1 MKLTVY
7 ALWRI
12 TSLYQWNFWLKAGK
26 KVFLLFCLKEVQKQ
40 FNSEQFLKSHVF
52 ENSKFEKTEKSW
64 PSLRWLS
71 MNHSE
76 LKMLFEEW
84 FLYCEWNYCFIVSN
98 SPLSLVHISNYASV
112 SKLLNRM
119 VMVRRKAL
127 MHLAMSVFRSFK

>member
-1 MKLTVY
+1 
-7 ALWRI
+7 
-12 TSLYQWNFWLKAGK
+12 
-26 KVFLLFCLKEVQKQ
+26 
-40 FNSEQFLKSHVF
+40 
-52 ENSKFEKTEKSW
+52 
-64 PSLRWLS
+64 

-76 LKMLFEEW
+76 LKMLFEEQ
-84 FLYCEWNYCFIVSN
+84 FLYCEQNYCFIVSN